1 MRDCLMEAN
10 YSRGS
15 HAMEAEKSLTFR
27 LETYLV
33 QLADINRRWTV
44 WLNDCELGVLE
55 RSNPRQQPSGLLVNG
70 EEAPENHPLGSTAK
84 SLFAELQ
91 QVIEDRKQIL
101 ADARQAGLVAV
112 DLTELARLLPAWDKP
127 ALRQSL
133 LVARSQMANLR
144 RLHVATWVLISQAFH
159 FYNDTLQ
166 MLMVGSTPHVYQ
178 HGRQTDLGGGRLL
191 DASL

>member
-1 MRDCLMEAN
+1 
-10 YSRGS
+10 
-15 HAMEAEKSLTFR
+15 MEAEKSLTFR

-44 WLNDCELGVLE
+44 WLNECELGVLE
-55 RSNPRQQPSGLLVNG
+55 RSNPRGQPSGLLVNG
-70 EEAPENHPLGSTAK
+70 EGSPENHALGSTAT

-133 LVARSQMANLR
+133 LVARSQLANLR

-159 FYNDTLQ
+159 FYSDTLQ
-166 MLMVGSTPHVYQ
+166 MLIVGSTPYVYQ
-178 HGRQTDLGGGRLL
+178 HGGQTDLGGGRLL